1 MPLTEAAVG
10 LGVGLTSAALA
21 GGGMGIQAG
30 RGKRGREQ
38 AQHMFDEQMAFAR
51 EQYKYQQYVTE
62 NAYQIATAD
71 AEAAGLSPLAV
82 TGGAQ
87 APSGVS
93 QPQPDSAMFDY
104 GQGQDVNTFV
114 DSLRA
119 QADLFQ
125 RASEEKG
132 RNSRNTEDNAAQMA
146 RMQLQIDATAENLKN
161 SQNFELAQQVLSFK
175 NAENLQTRKE
185 FHDFNLQ
192 QMDSFKEMTD
202 GSFKNYVDCYS
213 DDDYYRAL
221 QRFITESS
229 PVYEEYGMKSNMSGE
244 GSSAAGNGG
253 VSVGVGKA
261 ASVGINGGGSSSSNS
276 FVNRGDNNKVEF
288 GNALNK
294 IAPFPIRRFK

>member
-30 RGKRGREQ
+30 RGKKGREQ
-38 AQHMFDEQMAFAR
+38 AQEMFDEQMDFAR

-62 NAYQIATAD
+62 NAYRIATSD

-87 APSGVS
+87 APGVVS

-132 RNSRNTEDNAAQMA
+132 RNRRNAEDLSAEWA
-146 RMQLQIDATAENLKN
+146 RTQLQIDATAENLKN
-161 SQNFELAQQVLSFK
+161 SQNHELSMQVLSFK
-175 NAENLQTRKE
+175 QAEKLQTKQEYRDYNIK
-185 FHDFNLQ
+185 
-192 QMDSFKEMTD
+192 QMDYFSNLTGGTFHHYKK
-202 GSFKNYVDCYS
+202 FYS
-213 DDDYYRAL
+213 DEEYARAM
-221 QRFITESS
+221 QAFINESS
-229 PVYEEYGMKSNMSGE
+229 PIYEEYGVKDNMSGQ

-253 VSVGVGKA
+253 VSVGIGNA
-261 ASVGINGGGSSSSNS
+261 ASVGVNGGGSSSSNS
-276 FVNRGDNNKVEF
+276 FVNRGDNNKAQL

-294 IAPFPIRRFK
+294 IAPFPLRAYR